1 MTAYRVESDS
11 LGEVRVP
18 GDALYGAQ
26 TQRAIENFQISGL
39 RFPRV
44 FLRAM
49 GLTKGAAA
57 DVNLQLGL
65 LDADRSHAIRQAA
78 DEVAAGQ
85 WDDHFPVDIFQ
96 TGSGTSTNM
105 NANEVIAHR
114 ATQLLGGDTCSRPPC
129 EDRGLPQVHPNDH
142 VNMCQS
148 SNDVIPTAIHMSAYF
163 QVDEVLLPGLCVLR
177 VALQE
182 RASEFDGVV
191 KTGRTHLMDAVPI
204 RLGQEIGGW
213 AHQIAQGIER
223 TQACLPRLA
232 QLTIGG
238 TAVGTGLNAHPEFAS
253 RMVRELADRTGLPFV
268 QSDIHF
274 AAQAALDT
282 VVELSGQLKVIA
294 SALLKIANDVR
305 WMNSGPIAGLGEIT
319 LPALQLGSS
328 IMAGKINPV
337 ICEAV
342 MMVCGQVM
350 GNDVVI
356 GVGNVMGNFELN
368 TMMPLMAH
376 NVLQSLTILGN
387 AARLFADKAVAGFT
401 VNRERI
407 EETIERNPILV
418 SALNPVVGYD
428 KAAQIAQRAHAER
441 RRVRHVAAEMTNIK
455 PDELLGLLDPRRMTE
470 GGILTS

>member
-114 ATQLLGGDTCSRPPC
+114 AAQLLGGDTCSRPPC

-163 QVDEVLLPGLCVLR
+163 QVDEVLLPGLCRLR
-177 VALQE
+177 VGDYRVLYWAY
-182 RASEFDGVV
+182 
-191 KTGRTHLMDAVPI
+191 P
-204 RLGQEIGGW
+204 GQ
-213 AHQIAQGIER
+213 
-223 TQACLPRLA
+223 
-232 QLTIGG
+232 QL
-238 TAVGTGLNAHPEFAS
+238 
-253 RMVRELADRTGLPFV
+253 
-268 QSDIHF
+268 
-274 AAQAALDT
+274 
-282 VVELSGQLKVIA
+282 LKVYHI
-294 SALLKIANDVR
+294 
-305 WMNSGPIAGLGEIT
+305 
-319 LPALQLGSS
+319 Q
-328 IMAGKINPV
+328 
-337 ICEAV
+337 
-342 MMVCGQVM
+342 
-350 GNDVVI
+350 
-356 GVGNVMGNFELN
+356 
-368 TMMPLMAH
+368 H
-376 NVLQSLTILGN
+376 
-387 AARLFADKAVAGFT
+387 
-401 VNRERI
+401 
-407 EETIERNPILV
+407 
-418 SALNPVVGYD
+418 
-428 KAAQIAQRAHAER
+428 R
-441 RRVRHVAAEMTNIK
+441 RDIYRH
-455 PDELLGLLDPRRMTE
+455 L
-470 GGILTS
+470 